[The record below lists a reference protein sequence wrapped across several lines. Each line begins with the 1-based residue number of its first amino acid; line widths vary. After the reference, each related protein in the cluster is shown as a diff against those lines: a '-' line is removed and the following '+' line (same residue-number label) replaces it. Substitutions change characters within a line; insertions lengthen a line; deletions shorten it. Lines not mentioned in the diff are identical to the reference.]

1 VIFQT
6 VWQMNPCR
14 SGATVA
20 IPQNI
25 IATSTQQALY
35 YKKEKEK

>member
-1 VIFQT
+1 
-6 VWQMNPCR
+6 MNPCR

-25 IATSTQQALY
+25 IETGTQQALY